1 MMSTDYDLAI
11 VGGGLAGSSLGAAL
25 SRTGARVL
33 IIEREAQFRD
43 RVRGEVMQPWGAA
56 EARNLGL
63 HQPLIENCAH
73 ETRWWSTPEEN
84 RDLIETTP
92 SRLGSLNF
100 YHPEMQQRLLNL
112 AVQADVELRRPAE
125 VIGVI
130 PGDPPTIRLRENGGE
145 QQITARLVVGADGRH
160 SRMRGW
166 ADFPISRD
174 PQCLTIAGTLFTDLA
189 LPEDSVQFV
198 PNPGVQRLSIIIPI
212 GGQRFRAYICFRHDS
227 RIPLSGAKDHGAFLD
242 LSVATGVA
250 EEWLDNARAIGPL
263 ASFDGAD
270 SWVDFPYREGI
281 VLIGDAAAAS
291 DPSFGCGLSLT
302 LRDVRVLKDHL
313 LAEQDWTAAAG
324 RYAEEHRR
332 YYVSLHRIHGW
343 FRDLWF
349 GVGAEA
355 DALRA
360 GALPRIAG
368 DPTRIPDFLGS
379 GPEAPSDD
387 SARRRLFGED

>member
-1 MMSTDYDLAI
+1 MPTDYDLAI
-11 VGGGLAGSSLGAAL
+11 VGGGLAGSSLGTAL
-25 SRTGARVL
+25 ARTGARVL

-43 RVRGEVMQPWGAA
+43 RVRGEGMQPWGAA
-56 EARNLGL
+56 EARALGL
-63 HQPLIENCAH
+63 HKPLIEDCAH
-73 ETRWWSTPEEN
+73 ETRWWTMPQEN

-112 AVQADVELRRPAE
+112 AVQAGVGLRRPAQ

-130 PGDPPTIRLRENGGE
+130 PGDPPTIRLRENGSE

-160 SRMRGW
+160 SKMRGW
-166 ADFPISRD
+166 GDFPVNQD
-174 PQCLTIAGTLFTDLA
+174 PQCLTIAGILYTDLA
-189 LPEDSVQFV
+189 LPEDAVQFV
-198 PNPGVQRLSIIIPI
+198 LNPGVQRLSVIIPI
-212 GGQRFRAYICFRHDS
+212 GGQRFRAYVCFRHDS
-227 RIPLSGAKDHGAFLD
+227 RAPLSGVKDQGAFLD
-242 LSVATGVA
+242 LSIATGAAA
-250 EEWLDNARAIGPL
+250 EWFADARAIGPL

-270 SWVDFPYREGI
+270 SWVEFPYREGV

-313 LAEQDWTAAAG
+313 LAEQDWSAAAW

-332 YYVSLHRIHGW
+332 YYALLHRVHGW

-349 GVGAEA
+349 GAGAEA

-360 GALPRIAG
+360 RALPRIAE
-368 DPTRIPDFLGS
+368 DPTRIPDFLGC

-387 SARRRLFGED
+387 DARRRLFGED